1 MMERKAPPDPVL
13 LPAGKVGGWYK
24 LAAMLAP
31 GAGCDCQMLALTIA
45 DGFGAAKPAEVKR
58 PARKIAE
65 R

>member
-1 MMERKAPPDPVL
+1 MERKAVPNPDPY
-13 LPAGKVGGWYK
+13 PAGKVGGWYR

-45 DGFGAAKPAEVKR
+45 DGVGAAKPAEVK
-58 PARKIAE
+58 PAAKKIAE